1 MPSPI
6 TFHAFADESSANR
19 GESQQEYLIGAALV
33 PVDECEDVRER
44 LRPLLL
50 PGQIKLHWTDESE
63 SRRRRIIALLCEL
76 GTMNVVIAHR
86 STRQKKTERFRRKCL
101 GDFYSEMTAMNV
113 QDVTLESRSPK
124 QDKLD
129 RAHIVGLQNSG
140 QSKGV
145 RITHLRGG
153 DEPLLWI
160 ADAALGAINA
170 DYLGEKSHLEALSHT
185 FVVHRCTSESLTPE
199 EFSSGKNE
207 RP

>member
-6 TFHAFADESSANR
+6 QFRAFADESSANR
-19 GESQQEYLIGAALV
+19 GENQQEYLIGAALI
-33 PVDECEDVRER
+33 PADKCETLREK

-63 SRRRRIIALLCEL
+63 PRRRSIIKLLCEL
-76 GTMNVVIAHR
+76 DAMNVVIAHR
-86 STRQKKTERFRRKCL
+86 SARQKKTERFRRKCL
-101 GDFYSEMTAMNV
+101 GDFYSEMAAMNV

-140 QSKGV
+140 LTRDV
-145 RITHLRGG
+145 RIAHLRGG

-160 ADAALGAINA
+160 ADAVLGAINS
-170 DYLGEKSHLEALSHT
+170 DFLGEKSHLEALSRT
-185 FVVHRCTSESLTPE
+185 FVVHRCTSESLIPNE
-199 EFSSGKNE
+199 PSSGKDE